1 MSIAEK
7 LTTVAENVPKVY
19 EAGQKSMVDESK
31 IIEKT
36 VSGTNVVMV
45 DDVSEIP
52 HDVGVRL
59 KSDTITDFSGI
70 SVTRYGGNLF
80 DCLTATRYENNYGR
94 DNSIV
99 VDRTE
104 NSMTVRKTTNDSYE
118 FAMFA
123 LPDNLMGQTITVC
136 AEWTSSGNNAGYIRV
151 NWDTQF
157 EGTNIIAGSTN
168 SGVSASGVVPDK
180 PSNATHLALLL
191 YPANGSTGVIG
202 DEICY
207 KNIMVNI
214 GDKTLKFEPYNT
226 KTVQANADGT
236 VDGIKSLCPVMTLY
250 ADVNGVELTVDYHKS
265 WGKQEGQQD
274 VLNALSN
281 NGTRTEWQYAFRRS
295 DFSGIAFLQTVNVTN
310 CTQMFANY
318 GGQYLPIGFDF
329 SAIGENKSLTHM
341 CRYAEKLKEFPDM
354 GILAQA
360 NYNGTWQGCYELE
373 TIELIRCDENTVF
386 DASFSGCNK
395 LKNVAFEGTIGQ
407 NISFGECGTLTKASI
422 ENIIAHLSDTAS
434 GKTATFKKTAATL
447 AFGTPEYSTVWQNL
461 VATKQNWT
469 ISLV

>member
-250 ADVNGVELTVDYHKS
+250 ADVSGVELTVDYHKS

-295 DFSGIAFLQTVNVTN
+295 DFSGLAFPQSVKVTN
-310 CTQMFANY
+310 SYYMFTYYA
-318 GGQYLPIGFDF
+318 GKYLLGGFDF
-329 SAIGENKSLTHM
+329 SGQNAHDLTHL

-373 TIELIRCDENTVF
+373 TIELIRCNENTVF
-386 DASFSGCNK
+386 DASFSGCSK
-395 LKNVAFEGTIGQ
+395 LKDVAFEGTIGQ
-407 NISFGECGTLTKASI
+407 NISFGECGQLTKASI

-434 GKTATFKKTAATL
+434 GKTITFKTTAINT
-447 AFGTPEYSTVWQNL
+447 AFGSTASNELLNL
-461 VATKQNWT
+461 ASTKLNWNFSF
-469 ISLV
+469 I